1 MILHT
6 ESEWKSPLSCLVKFI
21 FQTLNV
27 NMQKY
32 QGIVYYK
39 KKKKNMKERM

>member
-6 ESEWKSPLSCLVKFI
+6 ESEWKSPLSCLVKFN

-32 QGIVYYK
+32 QGIVY
-39 KKKKNMKERM
+39 